1 MPAPPPSTS
10 PFWKVFGLVTKL
22 DRALLRAT
30 KGRRSFVSRSPTL
43 VLHHVGRKSGEAR
56 ATPLIYLDRDPDLVI
71 VASKGGTDKNPAW
84 FHNLTA
90 MATTEVE
97 LPGGERRTVRPHV
110 ASPEEK
116 AELWPQLVAL
126 YSDYATYQSYTDRD
140 IPVVVLQPSG
150 A

>member
-10 PFWKVFGLVTKL
+10 PFWKVFGFVSKL
-22 DRALLRAT
+22 DVALLRAT
-30 KGRRSFVSRSPTL
+30 KGKRSLITKSPTL
-43 VLHHVGRKSGEAR
+43 VLHHVGRQSGQER
-56 ATPLIYLDRDPDLVI
+56 TTPLIYLDRAPDLVI
-71 VASKGGTDKNPAW
+71 VASKGGTDKHPAW

-90 MATTEVE
+90 MATAEVE

-126 YSDYATYQSYTDRD
+126 YPDYATYQTYTDRD
-140 IPVVVLQPSG
+140 IPVVVLEPPG